1 MDAVNGV
8 IKKQQL
14 LFILIGRFSV
24 ENIPLYDSAD
34 DEPTSI
40 NKEILLGNGGGSI
53 AQYDN
58 GDTVKNTEN
67 ARTRTENT
75 NEFAPMMVEQFT
87 ASSNELAL
95 MAVEP
100 LAASSNEFVPMTI
113 EPLNA
118 IPMAAHFVENGSTEY
133 SAQDSH
139 VAPQNSVPEAANHQ
153 DQTESQNNSNHSA
166 LALVKSMPK
175 RRGRKPKR
183 VQLKQLDIPDI
194 CDRLASSV
202 AREEI
207 LYCEVK
213 IYCYFFLFKKV

>member
-1 MDAVNGV
+1 MLMDAVNAV
-8 IKKQQL
+8 LKQQQL

-24 ENIPLYDSAD
+24 ENIPLYDSTD

-40 NKEILLGNGGGSI
+40 NKEILLGNGGLI

-58 GDTVKNTEN
+58 GDTAKITEN
-67 ARTRTENT
+67 ARTEST

-87 ASSNELAL
+87 ASLNELAP

-118 IPMAAHFVENGSTEY
+118 IPMAAQFVENGSTEY
-133 SAQDSH
+133 SAQDTH
-139 VAPQNSVPEAANHQ
+139 LAPQNSVPEAANHQ
-153 DQTESQNNSNHSA
+153 NQTESQNSSNH
-166 LALVKSMPK
+166 LALVPVKSIPK

-183 VQLKQLDIPDI
+183 VLVKQMDIPDI
-194 CDRLASSV
+194 CNRLTSSV

-213 IYCYFFLFKKV
+213 ICC